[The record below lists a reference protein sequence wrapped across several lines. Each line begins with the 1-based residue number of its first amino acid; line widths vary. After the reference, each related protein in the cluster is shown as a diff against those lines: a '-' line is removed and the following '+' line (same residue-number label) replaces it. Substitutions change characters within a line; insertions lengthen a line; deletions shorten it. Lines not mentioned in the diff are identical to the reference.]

1 MLEKLVIF
9 GIGYVLGTRAGKE
22 RFDEIVE
29 TAKKFAARD
38 DVQMVVSLA
47 TGFLE
52 ERIISTVEHLR
63 GASLHDRRNPPID
76 DPLGGREHTRAWGRR
91 TAALPGLRRRS
102 GGGVSPL
109 CLDPRDP
116 SWARR
121 LGAQHL
127 RRG

>member
-38 DVQMVVSLA
+38 DVQMVVSRA

-52 ERIISTVEHLR
+52 ERFSSTAEHLR
-63 GASLHDRRNPPID
+63 
-76 DPLGGREHTRAWGRR
+76 
-91 TAALPGLRRRS
+91 AA
-102 GGGVSPL
+102 
-109 CLDPRDP
+109 
-116 SWARR
+116 
-121 LGAQHL
+121 
-127 RRG
+127 

>member
-52 ERIISTVEHLR
+52 ERFNATAEQLR
-63 GASLHDRRNPPID
+63 
-76 DPLGGREHTRAWGRR
+76 
-91 TAALPGLRRRS
+91 AA
-102 GGGVSPL
+102 
-109 CLDPRDP
+109 
-116 SWARR
+116 
-121 LGAQHL
+121 
-127 RRG
+127 

>member
-52 ERIISTVEHLR
+52 ERFNSTTEHLR
-63 GASLHDRRNPPID
+63 
-76 DPLGGREHTRAWGRR
+76 
-91 TAALPGLRRRS
+91 AA
-102 GGGVSPL
+102 
-109 CLDPRDP
+109 
-116 SWARR
+116 
-121 LGAQHL
+121 
-127 RRG
+127 

>member
-1 MLEKLVIF
+1 MLEKLLIF

-52 ERIISTVEHLR
+52 ERFNSTTEHLR
-63 GASLHDRRNPPID
+63 
-76 DPLGGREHTRAWGRR
+76 
-91 TAALPGLRRRS
+91 AA
-102 GGGVSPL
+102 
-109 CLDPRDP
+109 
-116 SWARR
+116 
-121 LGAQHL
+121 
-127 RRG
+127 

>member
-52 ERIISTVEHLR
+52 ERFSSTAEHL
-63 GASLHDRRNPPID
+63 H
-76 DPLGGREHTRAWGRR
+76 
-91 TAALPGLRRRS
+91 AA
-102 GGGVSPL
+102 
-109 CLDPRDP
+109 
-116 SWARR
+116 
-121 LGAQHL
+121 
-127 RRG
+127 